1 MATHHEG
8 LIYIM
13 VMAAAADRDMKD
25 TELMR
30 LGDIVRSLPV
40 FRDFDENDIP
50 SVAAACANML
60 NDEDGLDEALAFVRE
75 TLPER
80 LRETAYAIA
89 CDIVAADG
97 AAGQEELRL
106 LEMIRHELDLDRLI
120 AAGIERGARARHMT
134 V

>member
-1 MATHHEG
+1 
-8 LIYIM
+8 M
-13 VMAAAADRDMKD
+13 VMAAAADREMKD
-25 TELMR
+25 SEMMR

-40 FRDFDENDIP
+40 FADFDENDIP
-50 SVAAACANML
+50 SIAAACANML
-60 NDEDGLDEALAFVRE
+60 NDDDGLDAALAYVRE

-89 CDIVAADG
+89 CDVVAADG